1 MPPQAAK
8 KTPLSIDDYLAG
20 ERDAETRHEYLD
32 GEVYAMSRASDRH
45 ALIVNAL
52 AFALTPHARQRLC
65 QLFTNDMKL
74 RLEVAGATIFYYPDL
89 MIACDPQDSD
99 PYYLTRPCLVAE
111 VLSPGTER
119 IDRREKLLSYISVP
133 SVQEVLL
140 VAQDQPLL
148 ELHRRANGW
157 KTERCDQGSLHLDSL
172 DAELAVEQVYADV
185 DWAQEPSRFETPTS
199 CAQS

>member
-32 GEVYAMSRASDRH
+32 GEVYAMSGASDRH

-52 AFALTPHARQRLC
+52 AFALTPHARQRRC

-74 RLEVAGATIFYYPDL
+74 RLEVAGATLFYYPDL
-89 MIACDPQDSD
+89 MIACDPQDRAS
-99 PYYLTRPCLVAE
+99 YFRTRPCLVAE

-119 IDRREKLLSYISVP
+119 IDRREKLLSYISLP

-140 VAQDQPLL
+140 VAQDQPQL
-148 ELHRRANGW
+148 ELHRRANDW
-157 KTERCDQGSLHLDSL
+157 KAERCDQGALHLDCL
-172 DAELAVEQVYADV
+172 DADLTVEQVYVDV
-185 DWAQEPSRFETPTS
+185 DWALG
-199 CAQS
+199 

>member
-32 GEVYAMSRASDRH
+32 GEVYAMSGASRRH
-45 ALIVNAL
+45 ALIVTAMTIAL
-52 AFALTPHARQRLC
+52 GPLARQRRC
-65 QLFTNDMKL
+65 QLFTNDVKL
-74 RLEVAGATIFYYPDL
+74 RLEIAGATFFYYPDL

-99 PYYLTRPCLVAE
+99 PYYLTRPRLVAE
-111 VLSPGTER
+111 VLSPGAER
-119 IDRREKLLSYISVP
+119 IDRREKLLSTISLP

-140 VAQDQPLL
+140 VAQDQPQL

-157 KTERCDQGSLHLDSL
+157 KAERCDQGSLHLDSL
-172 DAELAVEQVYADV
+172 DDELAVEQVYADV
-185 DWAQEPSRFETPTS
+185 DWAQS
-199 CAQS
+199 